1 MRIPAILAIGATL
14 LSLAACSTSPAPA
27 AASAPG
33 SGSSTAPAVS
43 APSAGTSAAAV
54 TASTARSSPLPP
66 HLDPGS
72 RIATERS
79 VYFDYDEYTI
89 RTEYVGL
96 IERHGRYLTADPT
109 LRIRIEGNS
118 DERGSSEYNL
128 ALGQKRAQ
136 AVASALRLF
145 GVRDVQMEAVSW
157 GKERPR
163 NPGQD
168 EAAWAENRRADIVYL
183 RP

>member
-1 MRIPAILAIGATL
+1 MHVSAVLAIGATL
-14 LSLAACSTSPAPA
+14 LSLVACSTPPAPA
-27 AASAPG
+27 AASAPT
-33 SGSSTAPAVS
+33 SGSSAASAVR
-43 APSAGTSAAAV
+43 APSTGASAAAV
-54 TASTARSSPLPP
+54 TASAARSAPLPP

-89 RTEYVGL
+89 RTEYVGM
-96 IERHGRYLTADPT
+96 IERHGRYLTADPA

-136 AVASALRLF
+136 AVANALRLF
-145 GVRDVQMEAVSW
+145 GVRDAQVEAVSW